1 MPSASGL
8 NDGFYARPRCRRTP
22 LKRTAM
28 VGFILFGF
36 LFQTSSPESNP
47 VVPALEDSLY
57 IAADSVATLL
67 APELHVAAAA
77 MEAGDYSLAAA
88 KLEALARRDTSNV
101 GVLRVLASAYLR
113 QEAYA
118 SAVPVCERIAVLDST
133 DSGVR
138 VALGF
143 LHGKMGDADRS
154 MAAYR
159 DAIDVNAE
167 TIQAYQGLGWI
178 HLHRR
183 ELQEAMNMI
192 AKSTELA
199 PEYAPNY
206 VLMGR
211 VLTAQGFYENARQA
225 FQTAFR
231 LEPGLREQ
239 YGILLQELVLRH
251 GLEP

>member
-1 MPSASGL
+1 MNASIHTRL
-8 NDGFYARPRCRRTP
+8 CRGRTQS
-22 LKRTAM
+22 KQA
-28 VGFILFGF
+28 VIIAFILLG
-36 LFQTSSPESNP
+36 LVSDAVAQESNP
-47 VVPALEDSLY
+47 IVPALEDSLY

-67 APELHVAAAA
+67 APELHDAAAA
-77 MEAGDYSLAAA
+77 MEAGDYLLAAA
-88 KLEALARRDTSNV
+88 KLEALARHDTANV
-101 GVLRVLASAYLR
+101 GVLRMLASAYLR
-113 QEAYA
+113 QEAFA
-118 SAVPVCERIAVLDST
+118 SAVTACERIAVLDSA

-143 LHGKMGDADRS
+143 LYGKMGDFERS
-154 MAAYR
+154 LVAYR

-167 TIQAYQGLGWI
+167 TVQAYQGLGWI
-178 HLHRR
+178 HLQRR

-211 VLTAQGFYENARQA
+211 VLTAQGFYEDARQA

-251 GLEP
+251 GLGR

>member
-1 MPSASGL
+1 MKQAL
-8 NDGFYARPRCRRTP
+8 
-22 LKRTAM
+22 M
-28 VGFILFGF
+28 VAFILLG
-36 LFQTSSPESNP
+36 LLSHAEALESSPT
-47 VVPALEDSLY
+47 VPALEDSLY
-57 IAADSVATLL
+57 VSADSVATLL

-77 MEAGDYSLAAA
+77 MEAGDYPLAAA
-88 KLEALARRDTSNV
+88 KLEALTRDDTANV
-101 GVLRVLASAYLR
+101 DALRMLASAYLR

-118 SAVPVCERIAVLDST
+118 SAVPVCERIAALDST
-133 DSGVR
+133 DSGVM

-143 LHGKMGDADRS
+143 LHGKMGDAERS
-154 MAAYR
+154 LAAYR
-159 DAIDVNAE
+159 GAIDVDAE
-167 TIQAYQGLGWI
+167 TVQAYQGLGWI
-178 HLHRR
+178 HLQRR

-231 LEPGLREQ
+231 LDPGLREQ

-251 GLEP
+251 GLGP

>member
-1 MPSASGL
+1 MPSSSGL
-8 NDGFYARPRCRRTP
+8 NDAFDTRLRFKGTP

-28 VGFILFGF
+28 FAFILSG
-36 LFQTSSPESNP
+36 LLLRTSGLESNP
-47 VVPALEDSLY
+47 IVPALEDSLY

-77 MEAGDYSLAAA
+77 MEAGDYSLAVA
-88 KLEALARRDTSNV
+88 KLEALARHDTANV
-101 GVLRVLASAYLR
+101 GVLRMLASAYLR

-143 LHGKMGDADRS
+143 LRGKMVDFERS
-154 MAAYR
+154 LVAYR

-167 TIQAYQGLGWI
+167 TVQAYQGLGWI
-178 HLHRR
+178 HLQRR

-211 VLTAQGFYENARQA
+211 VLTAQGFYEDARQA

>member
-1 MPSASGL
+1 MPSTFGL
-8 NDGFYARPRCRRTP
+8 NDAFNVRLRCRRTS

-28 VGFILFGF
+28 VAFVLLGHLSHAAA
-36 LFQTSSPESNP
+36 QESNP
-47 VVPALEDSLY
+47 IVPALEDSLY
-57 IAADSVATLL
+57 VAADSVATLL
-67 APELHVAAAA
+67 APELHAAAAA

-88 KLEALARRDTSNV
+88 KLEALARHDTSNV
-101 GVLRVLASAYLR
+101 GVLRMLASAYLR

-118 SAVPVCERIAVLDST
+118 SAVPVCERIAALDST

-143 LHGKMGDADRS
+143 LHGKKGEFDRS
-154 MAAYR
+154 VVAYR

-167 TIQAYQGLGWI
+167 AVQAYQGLGWI
-178 HLHRR
+178 HLQRR
-183 ELQEAMNMI
+183 ELQEALNMI

-231 LEPGLREQ
+231 LDPELREQ

-251 GLEP
+251 GLDR

>member
-1 MPSASGL
+1 MKQAVMIAFILSGL
-8 NDGFYARPRCRRTP
+8 LSHAAA
-22 LKRTAM
+22 L
-28 VGFILFGF
+28 
-36 LFQTSSPESNP
+36 ESNP
-47 VVPALEDSLY
+47 VGPALEDSLY

-67 APELHVAAAA
+67 APELHVAAVA
-77 MEAGDYSLAAA
+77 MESGNYRLAAA
-88 KLEALARRDTSNV
+88 KLEALARNDPANV
-101 GVLRVLASAYLR
+101 GALRMLASAYLR

-133 DSGVR
+133 DAGIR

-143 LHGKMGDADRS
+143 LYGKVGHADRS
-154 MAAYR
+154 LEAYR
-159 DAIDVNAE
+159 EALDVDAKTV
-167 TIQAYQGLGWI
+167 QAYQGLGWI
-178 HLHRR
+178 HLQRR

-225 FQTAFR
+225 FETAFR
-231 LEPGLREQ
+231 LDSGLREQ

-251 GLEP
+251 GLGR

>member
-1 MPSASGL
+1 MKQAVMIAFILSGL
-8 NDGFYARPRCRRTP
+8 LSHAAA
-22 LKRTAM
+22 L
-28 VGFILFGF
+28 
-36 LFQTSSPESNP
+36 ESNP
-47 VVPALEDSLY
+47 VGPALEDSLY

-77 MEAGDYSLAAA
+77 MESGNYRLAAA
-88 KLEALARRDTSNV
+88 KLEALARNDPANV
-101 GVLRVLASAYLR
+101 GALRMLASAYLR

-133 DSGVR
+133 DAGIR

-143 LHGKMGDADRS
+143 LHGKVGHADRS
-154 MAAYR
+154 LEAYR
-159 DAIDVNAE
+159 EALDVDAKTV
-167 TIQAYQGLGWI
+167 QAYQGLGWI
-178 HLHRR
+178 HLQRR

-225 FQTAFR
+225 FETAFR
-231 LEPGLREQ
+231 LDSGLREQ

-251 GLEP
+251 GLGR